1 MRAWW
6 LLLPIVVVLAICA
19 WISGLNTTGDPS
31 TTVMLWLATLTGA
44 TFLLISLLLAKR
56 VRD

>member
-6 LLLPIVVVLAICA
+6 LLLPTAVALAVCA
-19 WISGLNTTGDPS
+19 WISGLDTTGDAS
-31 TTVMLWLATLTGA
+31 TTVLLWLATLTAA